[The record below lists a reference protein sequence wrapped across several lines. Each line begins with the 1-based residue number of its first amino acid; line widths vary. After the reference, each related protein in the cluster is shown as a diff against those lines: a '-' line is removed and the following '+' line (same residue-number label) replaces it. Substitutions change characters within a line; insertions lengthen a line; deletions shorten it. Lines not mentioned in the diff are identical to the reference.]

1 MNMMLKSRISVL
13 LSLCFLAVATSVSA
27 EEAAALNTD
36 RARTSYAIGLQTAK
50 NLKKD
55 AADVDMETIIQGLR
69 DGFSGDRQLLSDK
82 ETKQLMQILMNDARQ
97 KMVANKREASV
108 KNRLQGEEFLA
119 ANQGKEGVKVLPGG
133 VQYRVIRAGS
143 GPKPT
148 DGDTVLCNYRG
159 TLIDG
164 AEFDA
169 TQANRPAPLKLAQM
183 IPGFREALKAM
194 QPGAKWQIFI
204 PSALGYGER
213 GVGNDVGP
221 NQTLIFDV
229 ELLEIK

>member
-1 MNMMLKSRISVL
+1 MMNKLRLPL
-13 LSLCFLAVATSVSA
+13 LVSLCFVAASASLSA
-27 EEAAALNTD
+27 EESAALSND
-36 RARTSYAIGLQTAK
+36 KAKTSYAIGLQTAK

-55 AADVDMETIIQGLR
+55 GVDIDMAKIVEGLK

-82 ETKQLMQILMNDARQ
+82 ETKQLMQALMNDSRQ

-108 KNRLQGEEFLA
+108 RNRLKGEEFLA
-119 ANQGKEGVKVLPGG
+119 ANQSRDGIKVLASG

-143 GPKPT
+143 GPMPT
-148 DGDTVLCNYRG
+148 DSDTVLCHYRG
-159 TLIDG
+159 TLLDG
-164 AEFDA
+164 SEFDA
-169 TQANRPAPLKLAQM
+169 TLPNRPAPLKLAQM
-183 IPGFREALKAM
+183 IPGFRDAVKNM

-213 GVGNDVGP
+213 GVGGDIGP
-221 NQTLIFDV
+221 NEALIFDV